1 MPLFSDR
8 RAICQI
14 YFVSIYSV
22 HLENPIDYRTFSG
35 KEIILDI
42 KILLND
48 DSIIN
53 FEMQLGFSPSR
64 LWWINRSLLYLC
76 RCFDNL
82 KNGNDYDLTLPTT
95 QVSIV
100 PEDLFPNEPPEF
112 YAHYMMLNTKP
123 HSPYTSKF
131 KLNVLYLNH
140 INLATE
146 EDAKNGLVVWAEFF
160 RIDTWEQLRELVM
173 EHSNFKEVAEMMH
186 DVNADVSARSI
197 AEAHDKYLHDLASL
211 KACMERA
218 AKERQE
224 TQKEL
229 DEAQK
234 ELDQVQKELDQT
246 QKENDRLLKIIADA
260 GLSPDGK

>member
-1 MPLFSDR
+1 
-8 RAICQI
+8 
-14 YFVSIYSV
+14 
-22 HLENPIDYRTFSG
+22 
-35 KEIILDI
+35 
-42 KILLND
+42 
-48 DSIIN
+48 
-53 FEMQLGFSPSR
+53 
-64 LWWINRSLLYLC
+64 
-76 RCFDNL
+76 
-82 KNGNDYDLTLPTT
+82 
-95 QVSIV
+95 
-100 PEDLFPNEPPEF
+100 
-112 YAHYMMLNTKP
+112 
-123 HSPYTSKF
+123 
-131 KLNVLYLNH
+131 
-140 INLATE
+140 
-146 EDAKNGLVVWAEFF
+146 
-160 RIDTWEQLRELVM
+160 M